1 MACQDCARIGIADSW
16 HGPGEPD
23 DHREGTSLE
32 ERASE
37 ILEECLAVLIRKH
50 RDYSPAN
57 ISGSPFG
64 VLPGLLTRLWDKQA
78 RAVSLVSSGDEPNYE
93 SLIDTAM
100 DSINYWTIF
109 ILAYEGY
116 WPGVDPGGVKR

>member
-1 MACQDCARIGIADSW
+1 MACEDCDRLGTVDSW
-16 HGPGEPD
+16 HRPTAAD
-23 DHREGTSLE
+23 DYREGTSLE
-32 ERASE
+32 ERAAE
-37 ILEECLAVLIRKH
+37 IMQECLAVLIRKH

-57 ISGSPFG
+57 IAGSPFG
-64 VLPGLLTRLWDKQA
+64 VLEGLLTRLWDKQA
-78 RAVSLVSSGDEPNYE
+78 RAVSLVSSGDTPNYE

-116 WPGVDPGGVKR
+116 WPGVKPGGKR

>member
-1 MACQDCARIGIADSW
+1 MQ
-16 HGPGEPD
+16 
-23 DHREGTSLE
+23 
-32 ERASE
+32 
-37 ILEECLAVLIRKH
+37 ECLAVLIRKH

-116 WPGVDPGGVKR
+116 WPGVKPGGKR